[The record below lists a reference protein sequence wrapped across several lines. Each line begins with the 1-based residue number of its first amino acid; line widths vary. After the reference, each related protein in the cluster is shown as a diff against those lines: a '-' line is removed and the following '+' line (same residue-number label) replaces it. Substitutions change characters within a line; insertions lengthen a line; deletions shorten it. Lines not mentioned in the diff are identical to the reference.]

1 MRNTRCKQLILDG
14 HLTLCLLFVSKSDV
28 TPTVSV
34 RQAFSVLSN
43 FLSKQKEKKKK
54 KEEGEGDYIFFL
66 KKKKK
71 EKKQ

>member
-14 HLTLCLLFVSKSDV
+14 HPTLCLLFVSKSDV

-54 KEEGEGDYIFFL
+54 KRKARGTTFFF
-66 KKKKK
+66 
-71 EKKQ
+71 